1 MTDPPELGKP
11 KISRRIVMVAH
22 DNKKVEL
29 LRWAEF
35 NVGRL
40 RHHQLSATGTTGTM
54 LRNKLGLKVHTSCP
68 ARWAAT
74 SRSAPRSPRARSTW

>member
-1 MTDPPELGKP
+1 MTAPTAFEKP
-11 KISRRIVMVAH
+11 QISRRIAIVAH

-35 NVGRL
+35 NAGQL

-54 LRNKLGLKVHTSCP
+54 LQYELGLKVHCFRP
-68 ARWAAT
+68 ARWAVT
-74 SRSAPRSPRARSTW
+74 SRSAPRSPRARSTS